1 MKVTNIYTDRIV
13 FNDGMELFH
22 YHPSECCENHYLDFD
37 SLELSDFDG
46 LEFDLLNDSFFER
59 IEGYGIALIPLNGH
73 PIRIAGYGENN
84 GYYSSDIQL
93 ILNKDG
99 KEIKNYDISE
109 CQDYNE
115 G

>member
-1 MKVTNIYTDRIV
+1 MKVVNIYMDRII
-13 FNDGMELFH
+13 FDNEIELFH
-22 YHPSECCENHYLDFD
+22 YHPSECCENHYLDFN
-37 SLELSDFDG
+37 SIELSDFDG

-59 IEGYGIALIPLNGH
+59 IPGYGIALIPLNGH

-93 ILNKDG
+93 ILMQNG

-109 CQDYNE
+109 CQDYE